1 MSADPASS
9 VLDQFFLKL
18 GTLLT
23 MTKDALLEDFL
34 GDMPSYFATATDELD
49 KLKTVDDVR
58 NYLIPD
64 KNHKESALQKF
75 IEHVFERL
83 GYDLSNF
90 EKNQELYDLIASV
103 FSTVDAIADAV
114 ESLAGEGIDWEDVKV
129 QAAGDGKNAKLTVGE
144 LFSLSGGDEH
154 VWSYE
159 KGGFSASLSFGDFGM
174 GGKLEPLV
182 KLVSNLIKLLKKFR
196 DMEWEALGEEF
207 PAFGDYMADTYLNK
221 EFAERVFDHI
231 LVVLLRNAKTVFDE
245 ELRELA
251 RQKKKIEDL
260 IKQVKEEVRAQIAQ
274 EIEKIRKELDEL
286 EKQLMDAA
294 TAAKDELLA
303 RYNQLRR
310 ELDRLMREALGE
322 FGKVGDILDKIYK
335 VLDFLGLIQMQTIEV
350 AKFIPNPGSVPTP
363 SLEEVSKLLAKA
375 YQDNVDSAVADVN
388 TAIQSAVAQVKG
400 VCPTVEIYV
409 LRWSKIAQMFT
420 DPESYIKEQFPV
432 DDYDDAAAL
441 VSKIYSLVQAF
452 NPDVP
457 DFSSITAIVNELI
470 ARLKRE
476 LEKTGNEA
484 VKEIKQVINDFIAFL
499 EDIKKALKQVAE
511 DFKNGLVK
519 ELKEKGK
526 ELEKLKNE
534 ILSEARAMID
544 AAQKEGKTVLKEL
557 DTVYR
562 SFRKEMN
569 PELAEYLQKIFIT
582 PLVKVAQD
590 KARQHDLFKE
600 VDPELWQKAF
610 DAEYGKV
617 KAGAAQLTFIGEY
630 RKLFGELE
638 KYVTDTFKP
647 ETWEKRFSAMAK
659 ALEEEFTQQTKNV
672 PGSQKAW
679 ENYGKSQVDRLLAG
693 KSLDNPFS
701 AVDFS
706 AYMTIVADHAKKM
719 VPYEFEGYYTRF
731 KDVTE
736 KAMEQLIGAADA
748 AGGEIYKQAGAL
760 ADGTEAYL
768 EKVKAFAD
776 DVMTAYWAELKRT
789 IHKEVVRPLL
799 MMIEQKVKSILKEI
813 LKQVIDAI
821 SKKIREVVSDED
833 VQKVAKYSAAA
844 LQLATEIT
852 DLVDDGKK
860 VSCWADAL
868 HFAVRIYQ
876 TIPAPIKEAVKDL
889 VDLPSIEGLLDSV
902 KLPEYQL
909 DMGGKFFAVNVYKYK
924 ENFSFD
930 MVAFVGQR
938 KLKGAEKAVPG
949 IYVLPVIQAKYKD
962 EFNLGDSH
970 KLTVDANGSLNK
982 GTSKDNKTVADK
994 TGFFF
999 SKPEGFDFPKVEL
1012 LSSEKSVEAGLTLQF
1027 GRGQKG
1033 KAPEILYLYGDPQE
1047 PGILTITMKD
1057 YPQTV
1062 YVGYQGEQG
1071 FNAAYLGKLQGL
1083 NFIVRLNQAN
1093 AFFEKIL
1100 KDNIEFGLDN
1110 LELGYALKEWMLDG
1124 EKIKKGLTFGG
1135 DYHVRIPLKPD
1146 IDLDFIKLDNLALE
1160 LGSGSGFSLGS
1171 IALGI
1176 NLNFTAD
1183 FSVMTFTFS
1192 DLGFGFDFD
1201 FMTPDFHFGDWDFSP
1216 TFKFPDGIGIAI
1228 DIESIITGA
1237 GFVKWDLEKGEFLGG
1252 FDLTILEMI
1261 GVGAIFILNTK
1272 MPDGS
1277 KGFSFMGAITATFNP
1292 GFQLGMGFSLTAVGA
1307 ALGLNRRLDED
1318 ALRGAV
1324 YDGSIESVMFAQ
1336 DLKENLSTILA
1347 NMATY
1352 YPVAEDYF
1360 FFGLMAKLSWAEIL
1374 EISCGLFIQVPDVI
1388 ILIAGG
1394 VHLKMVDAAEK
1405 LISMNADFLACLDVR
1420 KGFAFDA
1427 ALYDTKIVGIELH
1440 GSIALRIYWGGDTKG
1455 FLLSAGGFHPKYTPE
1470 PGFNVPD
1477 MQRIGFT
1484 LREGCMK
1491 LSLDAYLAI
1500 TSNTLQFGSRVDL
1513 MIGWDIFHISG
1524 YLFFDALFQFNPF
1537 RFMFDVG
1544 IGVEVK
1550 CSDWTLLAVSLYL
1563 EMEGP
1568 ARWHAEGDAKF
1579 TVIFTFHMH
1588 VSETWGKKQVDS
1600 QRSTIDLLPLFQGS
1614 FEDNNNWTIIRND
1627 VVDGMVATYV
1637 PEEGSFVMSP
1647 SDTVTFCQQLL
1658 PLNMTLEKYGE
1669 SLPSDLDKIVFEKV
1683 YVAGQ
1688 PEDAPINIDT
1698 SFAISQYK
1706 EMSDDDKLSA
1716 PSFENLP
1723 GGFAMK
1729 AGQGLYPGP
1738 EKEMDIT
1745 KEEVEIQD
1753 VPNDFWSAWQK
1764 EATRLE
1770 KLTVSKAADVA
1781 PSTPAAGPVTKA
1793 KKVLRSGLPKKAV
1806 PASGRMYRV
1815 GWGTDSSLHPGLKKD
1830 VVSRPWTRRDS
1841 AGFERYVAG
1850 LDRMMSGNVRSFI
1863 DNKRKENESEK

>member
-103 FSTVDAIADAV
+103 FSTVDAIGDALEELAD
-114 ESLAGEGIDWEDVKV
+114 EGIDWEDVKV
-129 QAAGDGKNAKLTVGE
+129 QAAGDGKNAKLSVGE
-144 LFSLSGGDEH
+144 LFYVSGGDDH
-154 VWSYE
+154 VFSYS
-159 KGGFSASLSFGDFGM
+159 KGGFSASLSFGDIGIL
-174 GGKLEPLV
+174 GKLEPLF
-182 KLVSNLIKLLKKFR
+182 KLINNLFKLIGKFR
-196 DMEWEALGEEF
+196 DMEWEALGEEY

-221 EFAERVFDHI
+221 EFAERIFDHI

-251 RQKKKIEDL
+251 RQKEKVEAL

-286 EKQLMDAA
+286 EKQLLNAA
-294 TAAKDELLA
+294 TAARDELLA

-335 VLDFLGLIQMQTIEV
+335 VLDFLGLIQTQTIEV

-363 SLEEVSKLLAKA
+363 SLEEVSKELAKA

-388 TAIQSAVAQVKG
+388 AAIKSAVAQVKG
-400 VCPTVEIYV
+400 ACPTVEIYV

-420 DPESYIKEQFPV
+420 DPEAYVKEQFPV

-441 VSKIYSLVQAF
+441 VSKIYTLVQAF

-457 DFSSITAIVNELI
+457 DFSSVTAIINELI

-476 LEKTGNEA
+476 LEKAGNEA
-484 VKEIKQVINDFIAFL
+484 VKDIRQVIQDFITFL
-499 EDIKKALKQVAE
+499 EDVKKALVQVAE
-511 DFKNGLVK
+511 DFKKGIQK

-526 ELEKLKNE
+526 ELERLKNE
-534 ILSEARAMID
+534 ILSEARSIID
-544 AAQKEGKTVLKEL
+544 AAEKDGKAVLKEL
-557 DTVYR
+557 DAVYR

-569 PELAEYLQKIFIT
+569 PELAEYLQKILIA
-582 PLVKVAQD
+582 PLVKVVQD
-590 KARQHDLFKE
+590 KAKQHEIFKE
-600 VDPELWQKAF
+600 VEPEMWQKAF
-610 DAEYGKV
+610 DAEYGKA
-617 KAGAAQLTFIGEY
+617 KSGAAQLTFISEY
-630 RKLFGELE
+630 KKLFGELE
-638 KYVTDTFKP
+638 KFVSDTFNP
-647 ETWEKRFSAMAK
+647 DTWEKRFSAMAK
-659 ALEEEFTQQTKNV
+659 ALEDEFNNQTKNV

-679 ENYGKSQVDRLLAG
+679 ENFGKSQVDNLLAG

-706 AYMTIVADHAKKM
+706 AYMTIVADHVKAM

-731 KDVTE
+731 KSVTE
-736 KAMEQLIGAADA
+736 TAMAQLIGAADA

-760 ADGTEAYL
+760 ADGAEAYL

-776 DVMTAYWAELKRT
+776 DVITAYWAELKRT
-789 IHKEVVRPLL
+789 VYKEVVRPLL
-799 MMIEQKVKSILKEI
+799 MMIEKKVKSILREI
-813 LKQVIDAI
+813 LKQIIDAV
-821 SKKIREVVSDED
+821 SKKIKEMVSDED
-833 VQKVAKYSAAA
+833 VRKVVKYSAAA
-844 LQLATEIT
+844 AQLATEIT

-876 TIPAPIKEAVKDL
+876 TIPEPIKDAVKDL
-889 VDLPSIEGLLDSV
+889 VDLPSLEGLLDSV

-930 MVAFVGQR
+930 MVAFVGER
-938 KLKGAEKAVPG
+938 KFDGEEEAVPG

-970 KLTVDANGSLNK
+970 KLTVDAGGSLNK
-982 GTSKDNKTVADK
+982 GTSKNDKTVADK

-999 SKPEGFDFPKVEL
+999 SKPEGFDFPKVDL
-1012 LSSEKSVEAGLTLQF
+1012 LASEKSVAAGLTLQF

-1033 KAPEILYLYGDPQE
+1033 KEPEILYLYGDPE
-1047 PGILTITMKD
+1047 DPGILTITMKD

-1071 FNAAYLGKLQGL
+1071 FNVAYLGRLKDL

-1100 KDNIEFGLDN
+1100 KGDIEFGLDS
-1110 LELGYALKEWMLDG
+1110 LTLGYALKEWTLEN

-1135 DYHVRIPLKPD
+1135 EYHIRIPLKPT
-1146 IDLDFIKLDNLALE
+1146 IDLEAIKLDNLALV
-1160 LGSGSGFSLGS
+1160 LGSGNGLSFGS
-1171 IALGI
+1171 FEFGI
-1176 NLNFTAD
+1176 DLNFTAD
-1183 FSVMTFTFS
+1183 FSVMSFTLS
-1192 DLGFGFDFD
+1192 DLGFGFDFN

-1228 DIESIITGA
+1228 DIEDIITGA
-1237 GFVKWDLEKGEFLGG
+1237 GFVHWDLDKGEFLGG
-1252 FDLTILEMI
+1252 FELMILELV
-1261 GVGAIFILNTK
+1261 GVSAIFILNTK

-1307 ALGLNRRLDED
+1307 ALGLNRRVDED

-1324 YDGSIESVMFAQ
+1324 YDGSLESVMFAQ
-1336 DLKENLSTILA
+1336 DLKENLSTIMA

-1360 FFGLMAKLSWAEIL
+1360 FFGLMAKLTWAEIL

-1388 ILIAGG
+1388 IIMAGG
-1394 VHLKMVDAAEK
+1394 IHLKMVDAAEK
-1405 LISMNADFLACLDVR
+1405 LISMNADFLASLDVR
-1420 KGFAFDA
+1420 KGFSFDA
-1427 ALYDTKIVGIELH
+1427 ALYDTKLVGIELH

-1455 FLLSAGGFHPKYTPE
+1455 FLFSAGGFHPSYTPE

-1477 MQRIGFT
+1477 MQRIGFK
-1484 LREGCMK
+1484 LREGCVEI
-1491 LSLDAYLAI
+1491 SLDAYLAI
-1500 TSNTLQFGSRVDL
+1500 TSNTFQFGANASL
-1513 MIGWDIFHISG
+1513 MIGWDIFHVSG
-1524 YLFFDALFQFNPF
+1524 YLFFNTLFQFSPF

-1544 IGVEVK
+1544 IGVAVK
-1550 CSDWTLLAVSLYL
+1550 CVDWTLLAVDLYL
-1563 EMEGP
+1563 EVSGP
-1568 ARWHAEGDAKF
+1568 AKWHAAGKAR
-1579 TVIFTFHMH
+1579 FTFIITYEMS
-1588 VSETWGKKQVDS
+1588 VSETWGKSQSDS
-1600 QRSTIDLLPLFQGS
+1600 DKKYINLLPLLDEALADQ
-1614 FEDNNNWTIIRND
+1614 NNWTVIRND
-1627 VVDGMVATYV
+1627 VVDGLVSTYV
-1637 PEEGSFVMSP
+1637 PEDGSFVMSP
-1647 SDTVTFCQQLL
+1647 SDTVTFCEQIF
-1658 PLNMTLEKYGE
+1658 PLDEVIDKYGE
-1669 SLPSDLDKIVFEKV
+1669 YYPQDANKVVFENV
-1683 YVAGQ
+1683 WVAGQ
-1688 PEDAPINIDT
+1688 PMTKPTDLNT
-1698 SFAISQYK
+1698 SFARAQFKS
-1706 EMSDDDKLSA
+1706 MSDYDKLIA
-1716 PSFENLP
+1716 PSYEDMK
-1723 GGFAMK
+1723 GGFAMQ
-1729 AGQGLYPGP
+1729 AGHELKYGA
-1738 EKEMDIT
+1738 ECVKDIAAT
-1745 KEEVEIQD
+1745 SVKVQNMGDDDWARWQVEADRQ
-1753 VPNDFWSAWQK
+1753 SAPTT
-1764 EATRLE
+1764 A
-1770 KLTVSKAADVA
+1770 KAAPKTVA
-1781 PSTPAAGPVTKA
+1781 KTPMKIAMK
-1793 KKVLRSGLPKKAV
+1793 GLTPT
-1806 PASGRMYRV
+1806 RMYRV
-1815 GWGTDSSLHPGLKKD
+1815 GRGNQASLRKDLQKDIVMRPSLRREKPGFQRYIKD
-1830 VVSRPWTRRDS
+1830 
-1841 AGFERYVAG
+1841 
-1850 LDRMMSGNVRSFI
+1850 LDAMMANSVREYI
-1863 DNKRKENESEK
+1863 DKLEK